1 MQPSQTSL
9 IEQQMAMATTHY
21 ELVLVPGL
29 YDSGPEHWQS
39 YWQRR
44 FPNWQRVTQR
54 NWNVA
59 DLDLWIGAIKRKLSS
74 CQRPAILIG
83 HSLGALASCALVVN
97 EPAVNVAGLVLVAP
111 AEPVKFELEEQ
122 VPCCRLPVP
131 SIVIASQNDP
141 VMRFDRAEFWAQA
154 WGSRFVSIGEAG
166 HINAEAGFGSWPYGL
181 SILGEFLS
189 ELPLVTNG

>member
-9 IEQQMAMATTHY
+9 IEQQLAIAATRY

-44 FPNWQRVTQR
+44 YPGWQRVTQR

-59 DLDLWIGAIKRKLSS
+59 DLDLWIDAIKRKLST

-83 HSLGALASCALVVN
+83 HSLGALASCTLVVN
-97 EPAVNVAGLVLVAP
+97 EQVNVAGLVLVAP

-122 VPCCRLPVP
+122 VPCCALPVP

-141 VMRFDRAEFWAQA
+141 VMRYDRAEFWAQA

-189 ELPLVTNG
+189 GLPAISRD